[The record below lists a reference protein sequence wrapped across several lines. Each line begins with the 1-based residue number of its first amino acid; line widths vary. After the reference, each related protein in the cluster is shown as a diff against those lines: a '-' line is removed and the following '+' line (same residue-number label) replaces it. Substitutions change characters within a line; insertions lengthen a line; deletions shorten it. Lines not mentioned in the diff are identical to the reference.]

1 MSINN
6 VVVLRAKDEKR
17 ENFIEIMK
25 ESKIKLQAYDG
36 CLSVRIYID
45 EKDPNTFVLIEE
57 WESKGQHNQYFAA
70 LIESGDWEIMAE
82 HLASDPDSRYC
93 TEL

>member
-17 ENFIEIMK
+17 DSFIEMMQ
-25 ESKIKLQAYDG
+25 ESKIRLQAYDG
-36 CLSVRIYID
+36 CLSVQMYVD
-45 EKDPNTFVLIEE
+45 EKDPNTFVLIEK

-70 LIESGDWEIMAE
+70 LIESGDWEIMSE